1 MLLFPAWPLMFR
13 FVIAFIDCV
22 DKSPYCSTNDCTVR
36 PGYALEYCRK
46 TCGNCERVK
55 SNRRTSLSV
64 ANLFPKTVTGVSS
77 NTSQQQR
84 TTISVIP
91 AGDHEEDLYSSH
103 RIPSLN
109 RPQPNEV
116 EHYSDFFG
124 AMPEL
129 PRSSLGRD
137 DKFEPY
143 GYVSG
148 VRSGV
153 KVSHLNHV
161 FPLHPIEIG
170 QQPIAQYS
178 SHPIPIGGELDV
190 LGESPTALADL
201 ITLLGCRDKDPSTC
215 SKITVES
222 CLSRPGFY
230 LKLCPVKCRN
240 CNGLQCL
247 DSVKINC
254 AEVRELDGCK
264 LPAAVEYC
272 PKTCQLCSLPI
283 ALSESLPPCKDV
295 VETCEDLAESGMC
308 EHPYRWAFSGAINSM
323 VGCGPFVTETCHP
336 LWTVESA
343 AVEGHLVRLGGRF
356 FCNEYS
362 ANSLVSTHRLQVSI
376 QETAIKYH
384 IIISRKEIFC
394 VPRTIS
400 LLVIFYFQK

>member
-1 MLLFPAWPLMFR
+1 
-13 FVIAFIDCV
+13 CV

-46 TCGNCERVK
+46 TCGNCETFCFDSHFVSCRETRKAECDTMLKDYCPLLCGACRPVKKKSSLLKGVK

-84 TTISVIP
+84 TTVSFLSFFSPLYSSLSFHYSCLYNSYLQISVIP

-109 RPQPNEV
+109 SPPLSRWQHSPFEYVPLMRHRLPSQALLGSYLTAPQWYLP
-116 EHYSDFFG
+116 YPQATFPSSDNARSIPIISFLNDPG
-124 AMPEL
+124 A
-129 PRSSLGRD
+129 
-137 DKFEPY
+137 
-143 GYVSG
+143 
-148 VRSGV
+148 
-153 KVSHLNHV
+153 
-161 FPLHPIEIG
+161 
-170 QQPIAQYS
+170 QPYS

-308 EHPYRWAFSGAINSM
+308 EHPY
-323 VGCGPFVTETCHP
+323 
-336 LWTVESA
+336 
-343 AVEGHLVRLGGRF
+343 
-356 FCNEYS
+356 
-362 ANSLVSTHRLQVSI
+362 
-376 QETAIKYH
+376 
-384 IIISRKEIFC
+384 
-394 VPRTIS
+394 
-400 LLVIFYFQK
+400 